1 MSLDVSWRSGSSND
15 VKVSIMGDPS
25 RDRGDVEACVVGP
38 DAGFHR
44 LDSEGFDGFSSG
56 CGGGGGESG
65 GHCGDAGQ
73 FLEDSGR
80 GADSR
85 DGEEAG
91 DESEDKTG
99 EVDSIGNAASEGVI
113 GIRANDEL
121 FVRESGVIGTE
132 KGCTRGAGDVDLEP
146 CSLRG
151 ALTAVAIVF
160 RVLRVRQAADVVIL
174 CAVEGLTL
182 KGCFLARRS
191 TEGGACGSCRD
202 AGCRAVSG
210 AVRNAHRGKRHAS
223 LRLKF
228 DISTRGASELK

>member
-1 MSLDVSWRSGSSND
+1 
-15 VKVSIMGDPS
+15 VKILSMGDPT
-25 RDRGDVEACVVGP
+25 RDRGDVEAGVVGP

-56 CGGGGGESG
+56 CGGGGGGGGGG
-65 GHCGDAGQ
+65 GHCDGARQ
-73 FLEDSGR
+73 FLEDNGR
-80 GADSR
+80 GADTR
-85 DGEEAG
+85 DGEEAR

-99 EVDSIGNAASEGVI
+99 EVDSIGDAASEGVI
-113 GIRANDEL
+113 GIGANDEL

-146 CSLRG
+146 RGLRG

-160 RVLRVRQAADVVIL
+160 RFLRARQAVDVIFL
-174 CAVEGLTL
+174 CAVEGLTM

-191 TEGGACGSCRD
+191 TEGGACGSSRD
-202 AGCRAVSG
+202 AGCRAVVSG
-210 AVRNAHRGKRHAS
+210 AARNAHRGKKHDS

-228 DISTRGASELK
+228 DVSTRGASDSK